1 LDLALK
7 GKVALVT
14 GADGAIGLAT
24 AQRLVAEGV
33 KVALTG
39 RDAGKLEKA
48 AQMLR
53 AMSKDVASH
62 AGDPAQSVAAAV
74 KQFGQL
80 DIVVSCDSHDLRGNF
95 DGLESATVA
104 AYLDEKVIG
113 TWELARQ
120 AVPHLRKQK
129 SGRFIVVVAEAGKLP
144 AADTIASGVAG
155 AAQHA
160 FVKALSDHLGKDNI
174 LVTAVSAGN
183 IRSVSDASI
192 EGERYIGR
200 SLEHQ
205 EAGWGL
211 KTPLGRMGEPEDVA
225 NAIAFLASE
234 RSAFLTGTH
243 FDVDGGNQRMIF

>member
-14 GADGAIGLAT
+14 GGDGAIGLAT
-24 AQRLVAEGV
+24 AQRLLAEGV
-33 KVALTG
+33 KVAIAG
-39 RDAGKLEKA
+39 QDARKLEKA
-48 AQMLR
+48 AQTLR
-53 AMSKDVASH
+53 AVSKDVASH
-62 AGDPAQSVAAAV
+62 AGDSAQSVAAAV
-74 KQFGQL
+74 KAFGQL
-80 DIVVSCDSHDLRGNF
+80 DIVVSADEQDLRGDF
-95 DGLESATVA
+95 DSLDPTAVD
-104 AYLDEKVIG
+104 AYLRAKVTG

-129 SGRFIVVVAEAGKLP
+129 SARFIVVIAEAGKLP
-144 AADTIASGVAG
+144 AASTIASCVAG

-183 IRSVSDASI
+183 IDSVTPAGID
-192 EGERYIGR
+192 GERYIGR

-205 EAGWGL
+205 EAAWGV
-211 KTPLGRMGEPEDVA
+211 KTPLGRMGKPEDVA
-225 NAIAFLASE
+225 NAIAFLASD
-234 RSAFLTGTH
+234 RAAFLTGTH